1 MNTIEPGPGTTTL
14 TVEEK
19 IKSSYLKPTI
29 SSQEQRPQ
37 TVHPVQLAQT
47 EESGLVIEGLG
58 ILETLVSSET
68 LSSAFTF
75 TTYKTVLLTTVLTSM
90 VCTCCNTLSFCELMF
105 LIHFPDRLIVNS
117 AFNYSEFDESLP
129 IYTFSL

>member
-1 MNTIEPGPGTTTL
+1 MNTIESGLGTTTL

-19 IKSSYLKPTI
+19 VKSSYIKPTT
-29 SSQEQRPQ
+29 SSLEQRPQ

-47 EESGLVIEGLG
+47 EENGLVIEGLG

-68 LSSAFTF
+68 LSSALTF

-90 VCTCCNTLSFCELMF
+90 VCTCCNNLSLCELMF
-105 LIHFPDRLIVNS
+105 LTHFPDRLIVNS
-117 AFNYSEFDESLP
+117 AFNYSEFNESLP